1 VHGELTFIIFPHE
14 RFGGKLK
21 ERPSQML
28 RLATVFL
35 SYLKK
40 LYVEWETG
48 GRREYPRH
56 NQGTG
61 HAVTQLFEALRYK
74 PEVCGFDSRWCQWNF
89 SLT

>member
-1 VHGELTFIIFPHE
+1 MHGELPFIIFPNE
-14 RFGGKLK
+14 RIGGNLK
-21 ERPSQML
+21 EPPSQML

-35 SYLKK
+35 LYFKK

-61 HAVTQLFEALRYK
+61 YAVTQLVEALRYK
-74 PEVCGFDSRWCQWNF
+74 PEVRGFDFRWCQWNF